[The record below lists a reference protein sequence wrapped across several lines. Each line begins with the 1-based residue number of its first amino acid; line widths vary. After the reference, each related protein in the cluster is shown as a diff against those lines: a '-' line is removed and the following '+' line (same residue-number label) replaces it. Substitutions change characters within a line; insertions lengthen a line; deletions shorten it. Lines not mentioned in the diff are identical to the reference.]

1 MKCACCMNVAD
12 PTKSLNWESDRAVWL
27 SLSPDWDS
35 VTQHS
40 KTLSS
45 SFWSD
50 LPHSSSLFA
59 LIENTKK
66 KALLSFSLIDRSRA
80 VSGQLSIIL
89 HCVQKFLIIVVDVC
103 PDLEV
108 NDRRRLAICSRGL
121 LRQCED
127 AKYAPINE
135 CLSRTRTFYIQVWC
149 ALLCV
154 PFAVD

>member
-1 MKCACCMNVAD
+1 MKLLKPFRDFYLETYV
-12 PTKSLNWESDRAVWL
+12 
-27 SLSPDWDS
+27 
-35 VTQHS
+35 
-40 KTLSS
+40 
-45 SFWSD
+45 SFQ
-50 LPHSSSLFA
+50 FA
-59 LIENTKK
+59 G
-66 KALLSFSLIDRSRA
+66 A

-103 PDLEV
+103 PDLEP

-121 LRQCED
+121 LRQSEE

-135 CLSRTRTFYIQVWC
+135 SLARTRTFYIQVWC